1 MTTVPGLAVDS
12 FARQGFAVF
21 PRFLAAAQVAPLRA
35 ACDRVLERQRAGGGG
50 RDTTNIA
57 YLTDGRWHPDGD
69 HDRLVLL
76 EFIAS
81 PRITGLISRAV
92 GTPSFHNTQ
101 YFMEPRTRS
110 WTGVWHRDCQFLV
123 HGPGEEDAIRAGGCG
138 VHFRVALVDDD
149 HLEYIPASE
158 QRSDTAQELA
168 ARWPSAG
175 QPTSDALPGTVRLSL
190 RAGDALLFHAWGI
203 HRGRY
208 VSGSPRRTLDVIYN
222 IGMPP
227 ARCPADAFA
236 EPVPLTGLSPT
247 ARAFF
252 STFND
257 THRSRHGR

>member
-1 MTTVPGLAVDS
+1 MSAAQGLAVDS

-21 PRFLAAAQVAPLRA
+21 PRFLAAAQIAPLRA
-35 ACDRVLERQRAGGGG
+35 ACDRVLERQRALSAD
-50 RDTTNIA
+50 DTTNIA

-69 HDRLVLL
+69 DDRVALL

-81 PRITGLISRAV
+81 PRITALITRAIDA
-92 GTPSFHNTQ
+92 PSFHNTQ

-110 WTGVWHRDCQFLV
+110 WTGAWHRDCQFLV
-123 HGPGEEDAIRAGGCG
+123 EVPDEEAAIRAAGCG

-149 HLEYIPASE
+149 HLEYVPGSE

-168 ARWPSAG
+168 ARWPTGDRTTA
-175 QPTSDALPGTVRLSL
+175 DALPGAVRLPL

-208 VSGSPRRTLDVIYN
+208 LAGRTRRTLDVIYD
-222 IGMPP
+222 IGAPP
-227 ARCPADAFA
+227 PGCPADAFA
-236 EPVPLTGLSPT
+236 GPVPLVGLSPT

-252 STFND
+252 AAFNQGP
-257 THRSRHGR
+257 RSGHGR

>member
-1 MTTVPGLAVDS
+1 MVTAAGLAVDS

-21 PRFLAAAQVAPLRA
+21 PRFLAAAQIAPLRA
-35 ACDRVLERQRAGGGG
+35 ACDRVLERHRARDDG

-57 YLTDGRWHPDGD
+57 YLTDARWHPDGD
-69 HDRLVLL
+69 DDRLALL

-81 PRITGLISRAV
+81 PRITDLITRAV
-92 GTPSFHNTQ
+92 GAPSFHNTQ
-101 YFMEPRTRS
+101 YFMEPRMRS
-110 WTGVWHRDCQFLV
+110 WTGSWHRDCQFLV
-123 HGPGEEDAIRAGGCG
+123 DAPAKEDAIRAACCG

-158 QRSDTAQELA
+158 QRADTAQELA
-168 ARWPSAG
+168 LRWPNTNQSMTDVL
-175 QPTSDALPGTVRLSL
+175 PDAVRLPL
-190 RAGDALLFHAWGI
+190 RAGDAVLFHAWGI

-222 IGMPP
+222 IGAPP
-227 ARCPADAFA
+227 AACPTDAFA

-247 ARAFF
+247 AHAFF
-252 STFND
+252 AVFND